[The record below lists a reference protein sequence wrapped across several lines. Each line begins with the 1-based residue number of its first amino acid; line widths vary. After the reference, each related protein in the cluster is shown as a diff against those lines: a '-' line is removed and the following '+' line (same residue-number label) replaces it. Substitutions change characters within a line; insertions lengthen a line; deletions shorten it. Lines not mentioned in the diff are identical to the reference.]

1 MNPQII
7 IGFATE
13 GSTDCR
19 FLESIIQKTFED
31 VAFECNRQI
40 EVLPVRYLEKQ
51 NGNISTL
58 IEKYA
63 RKAFDEGISVLCIHT
78 DADDDTDLN
87 TFSFKIIPAF
97 NSVKNALDN
106 NLCKNLVA
114 IVPIQ
119 MMEAWMLADKELLKR
134 EIGTQKADIELG
146 LHRLPESIADPKDT
160 IKEAIRIGR
169 QDMTKRRRND
179 LTINDLY
186 QIIGSS
192 INIER
197 LHNLSSYKKFR
208 EAVQAAFRELN
219 YLN

>member
-1 MNPQII
+1 MFYFRGLIFIFIFIFSLSVYADKDDLFQLVVKNVS
-7 IGFATE
+7 E
-13 GSTDCR
+13 N
-19 FLESIIQKTFED
+19 FE
-31 VAFECNRQI
+31 
-40 EVLPVRYLEKQ
+40 
-51 NGNISTL
+51 
-58 IEKYA
+58 
-63 RKAFDEGISVLCIHT
+63 
-78 DADDDTDLN
+78 DDTDLN

-192 INIER
+192 INIHC